1 MNTDY
6 NLGSNSRMTDSL
18 ERDLLAQA
26 IEDQFQPHPLRA
38 LGQMVNRVS
47 SLVAAIRAKTT
58 VFDRE
63 MI

>member
-6 NLGSNSRMTDSL
+6 DLDSNTRMTDSL
-18 ERDLLAQA
+18 ERDLLVSAM
-26 IEDQFQPHPLRA
+26 EDQFQPHPLRA
-38 LGQMVNRVS
+38 LGQVVGRV
-47 SLVAAIRAKTT
+47 VDAAAAIRSKTT

>member
-1 MNTDY
+1 
-6 NLGSNSRMTDSL
+6 MTDSL

-38 LGQMVNRVS
+38 LGKLVDRVT
-47 SLVAAIRAKTT
+47 SLAATIRAKTT
-58 VFDRE
+58 VVDRE

>member
-38 LGQMVNRVS
+38 LGHAVDRVT

-58 VFDRE
+58 VVDRE

>member
-1 MNTDY
+1 
-6 NLGSNSRMTDSL
+6 MTDSL
-18 ERDLLAQA
+18 ERDLLAHA

-38 LGQMVNRVS
+38 LGQVLNRV
-47 SLVAAIRAKTT
+47 VDAAAAIRSKTT

>member
-18 ERDLLAQA
+18 ERDLLAHA

-38 LGQMVNRVS
+38 LGQVLNRV
-47 SLVAAIRAKTT
+47 VDAAAAIRSKTT

>member
-1 MNTDY
+1 MNTEFSS
-6 NLGSNSRMTDSL
+6 GSTTRMTDSL
-18 ERDLLAQA
+18 ERELLAQA

-38 LGQMVNRVS
+38 VGQLVDRVVS
-47 SLVAAIRAKTT
+47 AAAAIRSKTT